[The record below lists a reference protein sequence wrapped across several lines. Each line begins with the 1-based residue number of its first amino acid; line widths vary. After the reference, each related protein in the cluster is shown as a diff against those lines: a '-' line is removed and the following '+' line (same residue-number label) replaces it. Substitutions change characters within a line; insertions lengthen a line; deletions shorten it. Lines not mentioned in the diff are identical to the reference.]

1 MTKIECILRPSKVK
15 EVKDALGSIGIKG
28 MTVTEAVGCGLQK
41 GHIDMEIEAWEND
54 LSITLLPKTK
64 LEMIITDDI
73 LNKVIDTIIKAART
87 GQVGDGKI
95 FTYHVNDV
103 IRIRTSETGEEALIG
118 G

>member
-15 EVKDALGSIGIKG
+15 DVKSALSGIDITG
-28 MTVTEAVGCGLQK
+28 MTVSEAVGCGLQK

-64 LEMIITDDI
+64 LEMVVTDDM
-73 LNKVIDTIIKAART
+73 LDNVIDTIIKAART

-95 FTYHVNDV
+95 FTYHVNDA
-103 IRIRTSETGEEALIG
+103 IRIRTGETGEKALER
-118 G
+118 